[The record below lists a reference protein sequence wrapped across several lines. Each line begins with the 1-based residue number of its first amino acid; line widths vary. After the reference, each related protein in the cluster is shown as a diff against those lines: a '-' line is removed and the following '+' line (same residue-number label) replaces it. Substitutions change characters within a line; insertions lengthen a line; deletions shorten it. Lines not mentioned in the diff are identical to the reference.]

1 MNMMDESSEDSVA
14 FVLKY
19 LLLYCALWIYHC
31 TVITSK
37 LDKTNAKNSFAV
49 E

>member
-19 LLLYCALWIYHC
+19 LLQYCGYGFTIVQLSRQSWIKQMQKI
-31 TVITSK
+31 V
-37 LDKTNAKNSFAV
+37 LL
-49 E
+49 